1 MLLGG
6 QFSVLFDSEA
16 LDRDLTSLAATGG
29 ADAQALRLRAL
40 ERKILTGEKGVTP
53 LRSVFGRD
61 ATPWPCPGW
70 RYFAHGHHPRPGRR
84 KSSLAG
90 IPAQDTSIV
99 NP

>member
-61 ATPWPCPGW
+61 ATP
-70 RYFAHGHHPRPGRR
+70 GRALGGAI
-84 KSSLAG
+84 SLMVITRDREG
-90 IPAQDTSIV
+90 GNPA
-99 NP
+99 